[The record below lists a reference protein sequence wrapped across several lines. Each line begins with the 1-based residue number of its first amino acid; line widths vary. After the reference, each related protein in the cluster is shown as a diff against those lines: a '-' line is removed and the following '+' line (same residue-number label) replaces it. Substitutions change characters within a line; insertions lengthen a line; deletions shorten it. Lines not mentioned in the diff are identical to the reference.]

1 MHSHP
6 LQWKQNNSL
15 QQLTL
20 ICIVVGLFFALAPF
34 SIIENNGLFD
44 SSIAEDFLLFP
55 VQLTV
60 TGLLLLLTRLSSAF
74 FAVPQPFSSLLVPP
88 PISN

>member
-15 QQLTL
+15 QQITL
-20 ICIVVGLFFALAPF
+20 ICIVVGLFFSLAPF
-34 SIIENNGLFD
+34 TFVENNGLFEP
-44 SSIAEDFLLFP
+44 SITEDFLLFP

-60 TGLLLLLTRLSSAF
+60 TGLMLLLTRLCSAF
-74 FAVPQPFSSLLVPP
+74 FAVPQPLSSLLVPP